1 MPRFAANLSM
11 LFTELP
17 FLERFS
23 AAAEAGFRGVEFLFP
38 YEHPADALRQR
49 LTSAGVEMVL
59 FNLPPGDWGAGERG
73 LAALPGR
80 EDEQRAG
87 VAQALDYA
95 QALDCPRLHMM
106 AGVLPE
112 GADPHACEAVYID
125 NLHHAAAEAARFGV
139 TLLIEPINPIDMPG
153 YFLTHQAQA
162 RRLIAA
168 VGADNVRVQLDLYHC
183 QMTEGRLSRTLT
195 EQWPH
200 LGHIQI
206 AGVPGRHEPDE
217 AGEINYR
224 WLFGELDRLGY
235 DGWVGCEY
243 KPRAGTREGLEW
255 LNAHKPG
262 GAGMTSRE
270 AGV

>member
-23 AAAEAGFRGVEFLFP
+23 AAAEAGFRGVECLFP
-38 YEHPADALRQR
+38 YEHPADALRQQ
-49 LTSAGVEMVL
+49 LTSAGLEMVL
-59 FNLPPGDWGAGERG
+59 FNLPPGDWSAGERG

-80 EDEQRAG
+80 EAEQRAG
-87 VAQALDYA
+87 LAQALDYA
-95 QALDCPRLHMM
+95 QTLDCPRLHMM

-112 GADPHACEAVYID
+112 GADPDEYEAVYIA
-125 NLHHAAAEAARFGV
+125 NLRHAAAEAGRFGV

-168 VGADNVRVQLDLYHC
+168 AGADNIGVQLDLYHC
-183 QMTEGRLSRTLT
+183 QMTEGRLSRTLM

-224 WLFGELDRLGY
+224 WLFGELDRIGY

-243 KPRAGTREGLEW
+243 KPRAGTREGLDW
-255 LNAHKPG
+255 LPR
-262 GAGMTSRE
+262 TSRE
-270 AGV
+270 AGI